1 MLSRAIKRPFDDD
14 DGNEE
19 PSIAP
24 PANPIFVAADHGR
37 PSQLPPAKVAR
48 LGGGDDGADYYCE
61 DDRDGQDENATGVKV
76 EDLAVEK
83 VADDDEGGRG
93 DAWAPLPGEVS
104 PDEPPLSPPPL
115 RRCRPDAG
123 KSWPVRTRQSANQ
136 VEHHLRGIIK
146 NN

>member
-83 VADDDEGGRG
+83 VADDDEGG
-93 DAWAPLPGEVS
+93 GET
-104 PDEPPLSPPPL
+104 LG
-115 RRCRPDAG
+115 RRCRG
-123 KSWPVRTRQSANQ
+123 RSRRTNRPFR
-136 VEHHLRGIIK
+136 LRRWFR
-146 NN
+146 